1 MKTRAAMI
9 WKRYKKGIVCMLAG
23 VLLVQSCYPAEAEE
37 PAAWESISENTVEEV
52 GFGEAEDASQEPET
66 PETEEILSEDTEGK
80 TSGQEERLS
89 GETVSE
95 NSISEN
101 SVSENS
107 AESGMP
113 AADEEPA
120 ENGEDQSA
128 PEESVSGNSTEETV
142 SENTTEESVSENTV
156 EEPEETEE
164 ESVSENSAEESVSGN
179 TTEES
184 VSENTT
190 PDSVSANTMSVNDM
204 STDAGSRASVP
215 PTAPVIKSVV
225 PKDTTAEIQFTHL
238 LEGEQ
243 STGILYEVLL
253 TDEVNGAQ
261 RTLSGKEPGA
271 ITVDSYDGKALN
283 TFQMNGLSANKK
295 YSVVL
300 RAKYGDTG
308 EPVSS
313 AKKVFTTKKDMIAT
327 NGSMKVRYAD
337 MEAMKNDRTKKPE
350 EVPTTGVEMTTG
362 ESCALYAQVSRLMR
376 AVETDKLKWTVTP
389 MNEASPKNGLKVK
402 ASKSTY
408 EAVLTAQTPGSYLVT
423 ATNTLSKEEAARFQ
437 VTVK

>member
-1 MKTRAAMI
+1 
-9 WKRYKKGIVCMLAG
+9 MLAG

-37 PAAWESISENTVEEV
+37 LAAWESISENTVEEV

-113 AADEEPA
+113 AADEELA

-128 PEESVSGNSTEETV
+128 AEESVSGNSTEETV

-164 ESVSENSAEESVSGN
+164 ESVSENSAEESVS
-179 TTEES
+179 
-184 VSENTT
+184 ENTT
-190 PDSVSANTMSVNDM
+190 PDSVSANTMSVNGM

-271 ITVDSYDGKALN
+271 ITIESYDGKALN
-283 TFQMNGLSANKK
+283 TFQVNGLSANKK

-300 RAKYGDTG
+300 QAKYGDTG